1 MQNSP
6 SAQSQ
11 TVTDSLQKTASA
23 LRTTLQ
29 VSLLVPLRQTSKHN
43 EKDTFD
49 IRVFLLLY
57 SLPFLVSFFL
67 FLPTLSTLHKT
78 LTFSCCFLFFVFF
91 SSILLSHLH
100 LFVIPNLLFF
110 HSVCLSWFVLNM
122 VLFPASLPLVTLLL
136 SILCPLWCF
145 PFSVHSC
152 FPSSS
157 VFTSN
162 STAYSTHSLNICGDS
177 DICAFLNSS
186 IVGQGI

>member
-78 LTFSCCFLFFVFF
+78 LPFSCCSLFF
-91 SSILLSHLH
+91 SSPSFSATFTCLLSLTY
-100 LFVIPNLLFF
+100 FF
-110 HSVCLSWFVLNM
+110 SFCLSLLVY
-122 VLFPASLPLVTLLL
+122 VQHGSFPASLPPVTPLL

-162 STAYSTHSLNICGDS
+162 STAYSTPSLDICGES
-177 DICAFLNSS
+177 DICASLNSS